1 MGDIREM
8 IIKELAKRMA
18 DTGME
23 SADKIVFGQAYG
35 VPNWLLA
42 GYKELA
48 ERGTPISRTEG
59 QKLGGNTVAGLCQVR
74 EAAKERK
81 RSRATFGQPQY
92 EDIYDYEAH
101 IRREFAQ
108 ELGNAGMPASAGTRL
123 LSTDNSAHVPLNFI
137 PVRNE
142 KFYMENIVFLV
153 RCCLVLEYV
162 LTISFFCLGRKHIVQ
177 DTTNLFRPLRDLRD
191 YLHPPVGGECAGGRL
206 GR

>member
-1 MGDIREM
+1 MTADPVMRSPFVSTESKRLTLRDAITPRDSRPGTISRWEYALELSTVCDMGDIREM
-8 IIKELAKRMA
+8 TIKELAKEMA
-18 DTGME
+18 DTGIE
-23 SADKIVFGQAYG
+23 AADKILLGQAYG
-35 VPNWLLA
+35 VPNWLIS

-59 QKLGGNTVAGLCQVR
+59 QKLRGNTVAGLCQVR

-137 PVRNE
+137 P
-142 KFYMENIVFLV
+142 Y
-153 RCCLVLEYV
+153 
-162 LTISFFCLGRKHIVQ
+162 
-177 DTTNLFRPLRDLRD
+177 LFS
-191 YLHPPVGGECAGGRL
+191 A
-206 GR
+206 